1 MNDPIRILLVDDSP
15 HFLAAVLDFLNLNQT
30 LRVNGLA
37 TDGQEALK
45 QASILNPHII
55 LLDLHLGNES
65 GLTLIPRF
73 KELLPHTKIIIL
85 TMAQE
90 DSYRVAALRAGADY
104 FLGKSTS
111 VQTLI
116 ATITQLM
123 DRQDETPSTQEPAT

>member
-1 MNDPIRILLVDDSP
+1 MNEPIRILLVDDSP
-15 HFLAAVLDFLNLNQT
+15 HFLATICDFLNLNQT
-30 LRVNGLA
+30 LRVNGVA

-55 LLDLHLGNES
+55 LLDLRLGNES

-73 KELLPHTKIIIL
+73 KEILPNAKIVIL
-85 TMAQE
+85 TIAQE
-90 DSYRVAALRAGADY
+90 DPYRVAAMRAGADS
-104 FLGKSTS
+104 FIRKSTA

-123 DRQDETPSTQEPAT
+123 DRQDETASIQGPAT